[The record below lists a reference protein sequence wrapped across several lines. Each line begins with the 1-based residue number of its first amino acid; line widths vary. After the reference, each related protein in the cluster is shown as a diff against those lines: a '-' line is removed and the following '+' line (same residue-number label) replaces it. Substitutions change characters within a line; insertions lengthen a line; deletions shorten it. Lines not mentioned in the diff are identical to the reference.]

1 MKFKFLALALLPLAL
16 AACQSGDIQ
25 KAGDIAVS
33 VLQQKMLR
41 LRSVLMNGARLQE
54 QHLNLWFFILMLKV
68 V

>member
-33 VLQQKMLR
+33 VLQQK
-41 LRSVLMNGARLQE
+41 NATAKI
-54 QHLNLWFFILMLKV
+54 HC
-68 V
+68 

>member
-1 MKFKFLALALLPLAL
+1 MKFKFLALALFPLAL

-33 VLQQKMLR
+33 VLQQKNAATTL
-41 LRSVLMNGARLQE
+41 VLMNGARLQE